1 MIISENITNKN
12 NSILRSDAVFTRLSR
27 SKNKITQIIK
37 PEVNSIENVG
47 VPRFDTFAKE

>member
-1 MIISENITNKN
+1 MITSENIINKN

-27 SKNKITQIIK
+27 SKNKITKIMK
-37 PEVNSIENVG
+37 PDVKSIENVG